1 MADKDK
7 KLTAEGW
14 AAEKAAAKTRAADDA
29 VAKARADQEAIDK
42 AVADAVYN
50 VTHDKDGD
58 PVPLVARET

>member
-7 KLTAEGW
+7 KLTAEEW
-14 AAEKAAAKTRAADDA
+14 AAEKAAAKNRAADDA
-29 VAKARADQEAIDK
+29 VAQARKDQEAIDQ
-42 AVADAVYN
+42 AVADAVYK

>member
-7 KLTAEGW
+7 KLTAEEW
-14 AAEKAAAKTRAADDA
+14 AAEKKAEKARAADDA
-29 VAKARADQEAIDK
+29 VAQARKDQEAIDK

-58 PVPLVARET
+58 PVPLVAKES